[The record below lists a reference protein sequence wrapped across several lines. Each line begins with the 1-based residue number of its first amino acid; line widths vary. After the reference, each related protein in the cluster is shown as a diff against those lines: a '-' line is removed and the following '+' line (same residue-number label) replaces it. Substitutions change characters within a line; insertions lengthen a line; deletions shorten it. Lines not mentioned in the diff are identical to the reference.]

1 MVGPLVPLPWKVI
14 GYNLKSWDNDWA
26 YHKSEG
32 LNIYRNFFFQE
43 DAQEGDQTDLP
54 PPPPEVKQSFSDQ
67 QQHRSNI
74 YPETLKRRSMVQSLP
89 SDYSD
94 VQPRSYD
101 PEFIS
106 DISNKMQVPDT
117 ISMMGHG
124 EKSGS
129 QMGWQEPMQRNE
141 MRVPDRI
148 MVAGWYFVYFAFNAC
163 LLGKGDEIFKSHL
176 YIKID
181 WINLKIIWHKWSLD
195 D

>member
-1 MVGPLVPLPWKVI
+1 MNSSPEINILFENKRE
-14 GYNLKSWDNDWA
+14 KCS
-26 YHKSEG
+26 KFK
-32 LNIYRNFFFQE
+32 NIYLNFYFQE
-43 DAQEGDQTDLP
+43 DAQAGDQTDLP
-54 PPPPEVKQSFSDQ
+54 PPPPEVKQSSSDQ

-148 MVAGWYFVYFAFNAC
+148 MVAGWYFVYFAFNTVMFAC
-163 LLGKGDEIFKSHL
+163 EREQIFKNHL
-176 YIKID
+176 YIKIY
-181 WINLKIIWHKWSLD
+181 KII
-195 D
+195 

>member
-1 MVGPLVPLPWKVI
+1 M
-14 GYNLKSWDNDWA
+14 KSTF
-26 YHKSEG
+26 YLRIKEKSVQ
-32 LNIYRNFFFQE
+32 NFRAFTVFFFQE
-43 DAQEGDQTDLP
+43 DAQDGDQTDLP
-54 PPPPEVKQSFSDQ
+54 PPPPEVTQSSSDQ
-67 QQHRSNI
+67 QQRRSNM

-148 MVAGWYFVYFAFNAC
+148 MVAGWYFAF
-163 LLGKGDEIFKSHL
+163 KGLVNLQKHL
-176 YIKID
+176 
-181 WINLKIIWHKWSLD
+181 
-195 D
+195 